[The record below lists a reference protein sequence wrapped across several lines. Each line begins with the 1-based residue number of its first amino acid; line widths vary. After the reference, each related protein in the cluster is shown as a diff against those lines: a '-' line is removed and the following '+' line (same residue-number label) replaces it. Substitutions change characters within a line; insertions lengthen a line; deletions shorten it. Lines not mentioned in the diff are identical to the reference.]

1 MTNIVVKIR
10 DGVATAELTGIL
22 TNGMV
27 GVPVFFDLGPEWED
41 LTVIAVIRGNDLTF
55 DRPLLGT
62 RQTTVP
68 FEVLEK
74 VGEHIYIGAEGCSAS
89 GDLVIQS
96 NMAEVEEPVRQG
108 ADPSGD
114 IAMDPTQPFWA
125 ELMEEVENLQEM
137 TREHEGDPD
146 AHRAM
151 QQRIG
156 TLETSKLNVS
166 DIADDLDTKDPARAL
181 SANMGNVLKEKIA
194 NDLLTAQKNLE
205 AEIKQR
211 VKTVNGISPD
221 ANGNVVVQGGSG
233 DGFSP
238 VANVTQTD
246 SGAVIT
252 VTDKSG
258 TSTATVFNGKTPEKG
273 VDYFTE
279 AEKLA
284 LAEQAAGMVDVSGG
298 NGGGADGV
306 EVLLD
311 FTTTENV
318 TEFHVPI
325 PNAEIAKK
333 LNDALEI
340 RLYLSVPRDASDTTI
355 TTTGKAQIGI
365 NRGWNVLMYN
375 ASVIPAPSTTWVGRG
390 DLFVQYTKATMEG
403 VVDGVAAA
411 ISQYSLR
418 FQNQGPAGGVSYWE
432 NAFWAEAGKYFFV
445 IGTQTMAAGTRL
457 IVGVRK

>member
-96 NMAEVEEPVRQG
+96 NMAKVEEPVRQG

-279 AEKLA
+279 AEKQEI
-284 LAEQAAGMVDVSGG
+284 AEQAAGMVEVSGG
-298 NGGGADGV
+298 NGGADSV

-365 NRGWNVLMYN
+365 NRGWNVLMCN
-375 ASVIPAPSTTWVGRG
+375 VGVIPAPSTTWVGRG
-390 DLFVQYTKATMEG
+390 DLFVQYTKAAMEG

-411 ISQYSLR
+411 ISQYGLR
-418 FQNQGPAGGVSYWE
+418 FNNQSPSGGVFYYE
-432 NAFWAEAGKYFFV
+432 NAFCAAAGKYFFV